1 MSSLITFEE
10 FKAHKEEP
18 VFLSNV
24 KLDVHDNDYKVH
36 AKRLMKKDN
45 PKQIS
50 LDEARD
56 LRLLKN
62 LEATDVVE
70 IGGVYYKLN
79 EEK

>member
-24 KLDVHDNDYKVH
+24 PLEVHDEDYKVH
-36 AKRLMKKDN
+36 AKRLKKSGN
-45 PKQIS
+45 PKQTS

>member
-1 MSSLITFEE
+1 MSSLVTYEE

-24 KLDVHDNDYKVH
+24 KLEVQDNDYKVH
-36 AKRLMKKDN
+36 AKRLMKTGN
-45 PKQIS
+45 PKKLS

-62 LEATDVVE
+62 LEATNVVE
-70 IGGVYYKLN
+70 IGGVYYKL
-79 EEK
+79 EEI

>member
-1 MSSLITFEE
+1 M
-10 FKAHKEEP
+10 
-18 VFLSNV
+18 
-24 KLDVHDNDYKVH
+24 HDNDYKVH

-70 IGGVYYKLN
+70 IGGVYYKL
-79 EEK
+79 EEI

>member
-1 MSSLITFEE
+1 MSSLVTYEE

-24 KLDVHDNDYKVH
+24 KLEVHDNDYKVH
-36 AKRLMKKDN
+36 AKRLMKTGN
-45 PKQIS
+45 PKKLS

-62 LEATDVVE
+62 LEATNVVE
-70 IGGVYYKLN
+70 IGGVYYKL
-79 EEK
+79 EEI

>member
-1 MSSLITFEE
+1 MSSLVTYEE
-10 FKAHKEEP
+10 FKAHKAEP

-24 KLDVHDNDYKVH
+24 PLEVIDEDYKVH
-36 AKRLMKKDN
+36 PKRLMKKDN
-45 PKQIS
+45 PKPTS
-50 LDEARD
+50 LNEARD

-70 IGGVYYKLN
+70 IGGTYYKL